1 MASIIATNVLNPI
14 NASHCWA
21 NNGSLQPIVNGL
33 RIIQLESNE
42 KINNCKDPLFN
53 SITERSKMWWEQD
66 VNILFRCGIIFITS
80 FSNRS
85 M

>member
-42 KINNCKDPLFN
+42 KINNCKDPLFII
-53 SITERSKMWWEQD
+53 SVAQS
-66 VNILFRCGIIFITS
+66 IFIWS
-80 FSNRS
+80 SNRKS
-85 M
+85 LQSSKWMFLDWATDGKT

>member
-42 KINNCKDPLFN
+42 KINNCKDPLFISRN
-53 SITERSKMWWEQD
+53 KTLINFM
-66 VNILFRCGIIFITS
+66 LY
-80 FSNRS
+80 
-85 M
+85 

>member
-42 KINNCKDPLFN
+42 KINNCKDPLFI
-53 SITERSKMWWEQD
+53 S
-66 VNILFRCGIIFITS
+66 
-80 FSNRS
+80 
-85 M
+85 

>member
-42 KINNCKDPLFN
+42 KINNCKDPLF
-53 SITERSKMWWEQD
+53 ISKTQLTRWLGYVWLLDQPP
-66 VNILFRCGIIFITS
+66 NQLQGYTR
-80 FSNRS
+80 
-85 M
+85 